1 MGKRYIR
8 LEKDNFKKQDERNK
22 SVTIHILCFHY
33 SVYLSRNVPY
43 FNSYDILNLHLFA
56 RLLRENIVI
65 PMPKIPFFSQGICSP
80 VNISHIYGE
89 FPLQPSSYFLCT
101 LIISPKSKSFVPD
114 QLFILLT

>member
-65 PMPKIPFFSQGICSP
+65 PMPKIPFFLKG
-80 VNISHIYGE
+80 
-89 FPLQPSSYFLCT
+89 FALQ
-101 LIISPKSKSFVPD
+101 LILATYIRLVS
-114 QLFILLT
+114 ILQK